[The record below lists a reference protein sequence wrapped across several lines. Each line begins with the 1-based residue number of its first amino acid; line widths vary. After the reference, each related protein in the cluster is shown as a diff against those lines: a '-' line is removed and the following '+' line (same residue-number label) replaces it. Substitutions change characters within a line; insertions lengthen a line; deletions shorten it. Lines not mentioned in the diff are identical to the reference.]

1 MCVVLCIEHL
11 TIGDDVSAGILF
23 FSWHL
28 IHYDSVSTG
37 ILFFSWHLIHYNSV
51 STGILFSMWHLIHY
65 DSVSAGMYLFFSW
78 HLIHYNSVSA
88 VIPFFNS
95 HLINFNSV
103 SAGVVLCSLLI
114 LSCHFKFTTDM
125 KTPQRIIT
133 RNIHVMFN
141 FYFVKR
147 IKKKPVCHVR
157 GSYRLYSWSY
167 SYRHTNVQYND
178 LTGVFTEKEFIMSYI
193 LINQI

>member
-1 MCVVLCIEHL
+1 MYL
-11 TIGDDVSAGILF
+11 THTMNRQVIVIFTALDNYYFVALYRYVCGILHWTSNHWWRCICWNSF
-23 FSWHL
+23 FL
-28 IHYDSVSTG
+28 AN
-37 ILFFSWHLIHYNSV
+37 ILSITTICQLGSFFFSWHLIHYNSV
-51 STGILFSMWHLIHY
+51 STGILFSRWHLIHY
-65 DSVSAGMYLFFSW
+65 DSVPAGMYLFFSW

-88 VIPFFNS
+88 VILFFNS

-147 IKKKPVCHVR
+147 IKKKTREPC
-157 GSYRLYSWSY
+157 SWFVS
-167 SYRHTNVQYND
+167 T
-178 LTGVFTEKEFIMSYI
+178 I
-193 LINQI
+193 